1 MEKQAKENLLLCIK
15 VLESEVFSEEKLI
28 HNMVKKD
35 CIYSIH
41 DVISKIR
48 NYTESLKN
56 LIFRRVISSTYK
68 REINIKEFNEIND
81 CINQEFYNIEEYI
94 DDVLPELY
102 DRNISEFREIYFKLH
117 SSLSMIGYTIK
128 HL

>member
-1 MEKQAKENLLLCIK
+1 MEKQTQEILLELIETLKSSVDFEQKGMCLIIPENYGSNSDLVRKMTSYI
-15 VLESEVFSEEKLI
+15 
-28 HNMVKKD
+28 D
-35 CIYSIH
+35 
-41 DVISKIR
+41 
-48 NYTESLKN
+48 SLKN
-56 LIFRRVISSTYK
+56 LLFRRLISTTFK

-81 CINQEFYNIEEYI
+81 CLNQEFYNIEEYV